1 MLMIKISTEGQKQVD
16 IEVKI
21 ILNRKLI
28 LVHI

>member
-28 LVHI
+28 LMHI